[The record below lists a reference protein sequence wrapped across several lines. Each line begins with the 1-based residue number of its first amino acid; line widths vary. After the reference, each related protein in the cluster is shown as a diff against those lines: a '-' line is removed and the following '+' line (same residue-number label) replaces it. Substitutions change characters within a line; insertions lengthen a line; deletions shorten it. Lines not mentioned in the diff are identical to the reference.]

1 MAPSSLYCTAT
12 SQSLQGKHHGH
23 DPPLLC
29 QRARRSAQL
38 LDRPLCRAWRLGSC
52 NPGLNMNMLDTV
64 LSACAIV
71 ALVVRLALFLRP
83 AKRPGKAA

>member
-1 MAPSSLYCTAT
+1 MAPYSLYCNAT
-12 SQSLQGKHHGH
+12 SQSLQGKYHGH
-23 DPPLLC
+23 DPPLLR

-38 LDRPLCRAWRLGSC
+38 FDRTLCRARRLGTC
-52 NPGLNMNMLDTV
+52 GAGLSMDLLDTV
-64 LSACAIV
+64 LSVCAHT